1 MLSKWTKSS
10 GSSSSPPPLPL
21 HALLA
26 ALVGCVRACMPA
38 RTLSQPLSAELLLH
52 SSAPYLLLWIFIWS
66 RAALRAC
73 LRKDSRSDSHSAR
86 LNEAARSLY
95 ALQIAGFPGWG
106 KQLQAID
113 SFIKGLSFVVA
124 EPGCVQGRV
133 CCIQGDRL
141 DGLHVGCFVSLL
153 SMC

>member
-21 HALLA
+21 HTLLA
-26 ALVGCVRACMPA
+26 ALVGCVRACA
-38 RTLSQPLSAELLLH
+38 HLISAILR
-52 SSAPYLLLWIFIWS
+52 
-66 RAALRAC
+66 RAAASLLSSLSPPLNLYLVKSCSSCVFTQR
-73 LRKDSRSDSHSAR
+73 LPNHSAR

-113 SFIKGLSFVVA
+113 SFIKGLSFAVA
-124 EPGCVQGRV
+124 EPGCVQGRL

-141 DGLHVGCFVSLL
+141 YGLHIGCFVSQL
-153 SMC
+153 SIC